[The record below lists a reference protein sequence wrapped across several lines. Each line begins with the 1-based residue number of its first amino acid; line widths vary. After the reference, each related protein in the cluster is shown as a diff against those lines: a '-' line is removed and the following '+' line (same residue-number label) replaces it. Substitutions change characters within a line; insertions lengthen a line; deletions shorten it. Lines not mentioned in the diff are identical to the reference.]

1 MERTFTFLKPETIMR
16 GHMGEVLQRIE
27 KKGFNIIAMKLI
39 QMSRSQAEE
48 LYEAHREKS
57 FFNLLVSHVT
67 SAPTLLMVLE
77 GPNAVK
83 VMRKLVGA
91 TDPADAEAGTIR
103 GDYALDKTCN
113 VVHASDSAE
122 SAAREM
128 KIFFKPEELIRY
140 SKPTE
145 TQYFFSKEG

>member
-1 MERTFTFLKPETIMR
+1 MR
-16 GHMGEVLQRIE
+16 GHLGEILQRIE
-27 KKGFNIIAMKLI
+27 QKGFNIIAMKLV
-39 QMSRSQAEE
+39 QMNRSQAEQ
-48 LYEAHREKS
+48 LYDVHRQKP

-67 SAPTLLMVLE
+67 SAPTLLMVVE

-83 VMRKLVGA
+83 VIRKLVGA

-113 VVHASDSAE
+113 AIHASDSVE
-122 SAAREM
+122 NAAKET
-128 KIFFKPEELIRY
+128 KIFFKPEELLSY

-145 TQYFFSKEG
+145 TEYFFSKEG